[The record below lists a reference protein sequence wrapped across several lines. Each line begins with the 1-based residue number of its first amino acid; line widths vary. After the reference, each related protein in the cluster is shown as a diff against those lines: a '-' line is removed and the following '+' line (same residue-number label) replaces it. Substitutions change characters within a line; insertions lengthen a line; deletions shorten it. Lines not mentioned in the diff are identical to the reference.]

1 MDFLAKP
8 EHRSTRSV
16 QTLIDAMLSEPRLQA
31 ARDRFV
37 AIAQAVPSIPAL
49 STTPQT
55 APRHC
60 EGPFVVDHIVR
71 VFAAI
76 DAIVA
81 GESMRDCEDIATDP
95 VLSLALLDAEDA
107 IRDYPDAFRAFAV
120 MHNIAKPDRLLLAA
134 NPGSVGEKEGF
145 VRSNRRADEYS
156 TSSELHRYDKMRR
169 AHNGDAASW
178 FGASGIIATYD
189 DADRAVIAPQYAET
203 RTAIIRYFGLE
214 HAYEKFIGELCW
226 SHDDIE
232 EFFITPG
239 NESEFSVFAARA
251 GKAGLNV
258 EKFLDAL
265 LAIALIDHGT
275 GRLTLSVNDHVQPDL
290 GIFHRFVSAEHAAM
304 PEQFAAREARQ
315 AHARKLRIKSI
326 LGDSGLAPETIFA
339 LLKTPIGPERG
350 VVMEHVYEAI
360 RGESKGEVFDDHAD
374 HIRECAARAQKLLAA
389 EGLSV

>member
-8 EHRSTRSV
+8 EHRLTRSV
-16 QTLIDAMLSEPRLQA
+16 QTLVDQMLTDTRLQES
-31 ARDRFV
+31 RDRFNV
-37 AIAQAVPSIPAL
+37 VVQGIPLISIL

-60 EGPFVVDHIVR
+60 EGPFVADHVVR

-76 DAIVA
+76 AAIED
-81 GESMRDCEDIATDP
+81 GESLRDCEDIATDSI
-95 VLSLALLDAEDA
+95 LSLTLLDAEEA

-120 MHNIAKPDRLLLAA
+120 MHNIAKSDRLLLVAE
-134 NPGSVGEKEGF
+134 PGSAGEKEGF
-145 VRSNRRADEYS
+145 VRLNRRADEYS

-169 AHNGDAASW
+169 AHNGDNASW
-178 FGASGIIATYD
+178 FAESGIVAIYD

-214 HAYEKFIGELCW
+214 HAYEKFIAELCW

-265 LAIALIDHGT
+265 LAIALIDHGV
-275 GRLTLSVNDHVQPDL
+275 GRLNLMNDRAQTDL
-290 GIFHRFVSAEHAAM
+290 TIFHRLVSAEHAAM
-304 PEQFAAREARQ
+304 PERYAIREARQ
-315 AHARKLRIKSI
+315 AHARKLRIKAI
-326 LGDSGLAPETIFA
+326 LGDCGLAPEAIFT

-350 VVMEHVYEAI
+350 VVMEHVYEVV
-360 RGESKGEVFDDHAD
+360 RSESKGEVFGDHTD
-374 HIRECAARAQKLLAA
+374 HIQECAHRAQKLLAA

>member
-8 EHRSTRSV
+8 AHRSTRSIHTIV
-16 QTLIDAMLSEPRLQA
+16 AEMLTESRLQE
-31 ARDRFV
+31 ARDRFRSIV
-37 AIAQAVPSIPAL
+37 QNIPSISAL
-49 STTPQT
+49 ATMPQT

-60 EGPFVVDHIVR
+60 EGPFVADHVVR

-76 DAIVA
+76 AAIA
-81 GESMRDCEDIATDP
+81 EGESLRDCEDIATDP
-95 VLSLALLDAEDA
+95 VLSLALLDAEEA

-120 MHNIAKPDRLLLAA
+120 MHNIAKPDRLLLVAE
-134 NPGSVGEKEGF
+134 PGSAGEKEGF

-169 AHNGDAASW
+169 AHSGDNASW
-178 FGASGIIATYD
+178 FAESGIVAIYD
-189 DADRAVIAPQYAET
+189 DADRAVIAPQYAEA
-203 RTAIIRYFGLE
+203 RTAIIRDFGLE
-214 HAYEKFIGELCW
+214 HAYEKFIAELCW

-265 LAIALIDHGT
+265 LAIALIDHGV
-275 GRLTLSVNDHVQPDL
+275 GRLNLMNDRAQTDL
-290 GIFHRFVSAEHAAM
+290 TIFHRLVSAEHAAT
-304 PEQFAAREARQ
+304 PERFAVREARQ
-315 AHARKLRIKSI
+315 AHARKLRIKAI
-326 LGDSGLAPETIFA
+326 LGDCGLAPEGIFT

-350 VVMEHVYEAI
+350 VVMEHVYEVI
-360 RGESKGEVFDDHAD
+360 RGESEGEIFGNHAE
-374 HIRECAARAQKLLAA
+374 HIQACAHRAQKLLAA